1 MSMVFAI
8 GAGCTLAAT
17 SWTEGWWARWWWLAG
32 ASLLQ
37 LRLLANM
44 FDGMVAIESGKES
57 RLGQLYNEVPDR
69 LSDAAILIGV
79 GYSIGGSPVLGYLA
93 ALMASLVAYV
103 RAMGG
108 MVGAGQIFCG
118 PMAKP
123 HRMFVVTVVALY
135 CALVP
140 SSWQPTLAEGP
151 GWGVSAAGLAV
162 ITLGCVFTAVRR
174 LRRIGRSLEESG
186 P

>member
-1 MSMVFAI
+1 MSVVFAI

-17 SWTEGWWARWWWLAG
+17 SWTEGWWARWWWLA
-32 ASLLQ
+32 AAALVQ

-44 FDGMVAIESGKES
+44 LDGMVAIESGKES
-57 RLGQLYNEVPDR
+57 RLGQLFNEVPDR

-79 GYSIGGSPVLGYLA
+79 GYSTGGSPVLGYLA
-93 ALMASLVAYV
+93 ALMALLVAYV

-108 MVGAGQIFCG
+108 VAGAGQVFTG

-123 HRMFVVTVVALY
+123 QRMFLVTIVCLY
-135 CALVP
+135 CGLTSLA
-140 SSWQPTLAEGP
+140 WQPMQPQTGMGLT
-151 GWGVSAAGLAV
+151 AAALAV
-162 ITLGCVFTAVRR
+162 ILLGGSLTAVRR
-174 LRRIGRSLEESG
+174 LLRIASLLKEQA